1 VPPFDGGMPVKD
13 EREKQTVR
21 MALAIAIAAGS
32 CALGASRARAQM
44 CTLDAGCADA
54 SLLDASRMGTD
65 ATVGAGDAGT
75 SDGGLSI
82 PDAGMGVDAGTDGGA
97 GLDASTEPATTK
109 ACSCDVAENS
119 DGLIHVCTGS
129 FKESVCKQLSCE
141 ESYVQPKRCPEEGIR
156 LCCEMEARGLYSQ
169 LYDDCTHPNCESGFR
184 AECEDLGGRIALGA
198 CDAPEE
204 PDDPDTETSADS
216 GSCAVGH
223 ARSNKLGAPGFSLLG
238 LTLLGLTSVRRR
250 RPARKQ

>member
-13 EREKQTVR
+13 ECPKQTVR
-21 MALAIAIAAGS
+21 MALAIAIAACS
-32 CALGASRARAQM
+32 CALGAPRALAQM

-54 SLLDASRMGTD
+54 SLLDASTID
-65 ATVGAGDAGT
+65 ASSMSADAAVSVSDAGT
-75 SDGGLSI
+75 SDGGPSI
-82 PDAGMGVDAGTDGGA
+82 PDAGMSLDAGTDGGA

-129 FKESVCKQLSCE
+129 FKASVCKQLSCE
-141 ESYVQPKRCPEEGIR
+141 GSYVQPMRCPEDGIR

-216 GSCAVGH
+216 GSCAVRHTPSSDFGV
-223 ARSNKLGAPGFSLLG
+223 AGFSLLCA
-238 LTLLGLTSVRRR
+238 TWTVRRR
-250 RPARKQ
+250 RRHKQ